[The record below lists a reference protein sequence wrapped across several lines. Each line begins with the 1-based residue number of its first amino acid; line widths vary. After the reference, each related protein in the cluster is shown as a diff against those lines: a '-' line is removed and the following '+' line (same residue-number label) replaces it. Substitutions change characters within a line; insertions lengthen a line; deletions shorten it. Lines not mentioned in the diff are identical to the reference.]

1 MPGGGERLAE
11 ALRVLTACGCELDA
25 DQVLDVLWLA
35 SRLPASAQAP
45 LHRTPGATAGPPAQP
60 PPAAEPD
67 PAAAD
72 RPVPEPDDP
81 GLPDLTVPALYA
93 AARQSAA
100 ATAEPRPAGRPEE
113 PRKAMPVRAP
123 EHKALSDELELGRAL
138 RPLRRRQDSTHRY
151 EVDEERTAEELAET
165 GLADVVER
173 PVRERWLNLILL
185 VDDCL
190 SMLLW
195 HRLGAELRT
204 LLERLGAFA
213 TTRVLGLD
221 TRARQPALHARP
233 FQQSS
238 MKLPLSSVN
247 DPSGRSLVLVV
258 SDGMGVAWR
267 TGAMHG
273 LLAKQAASGPVA
285 VLHTLPPDIWESSG
299 IAAERWQV
307 TTRRIGGAN
316 TSWTVS
322 DPVLPPGLV
331 DFDGYAV
338 PVLEP
343 TPGALRAWA
352 HLLASPGT
360 TAELPLLS
368 RPSRHGSV
376 IPARLAGSA
385 QHFRDAAT
393 PEAYRLAAHLAA
405 VAPLSVPVMR
415 LVQTAVPWPATTSH
429 LAEVF
434 LGGLMR
440 PHPSPVPG
448 PLPAKHRVFDFSDAS
463 KTVLLDA
470 VPQAELLRTSRRIG
484 RRLEQLAG
492 SSPEFPAWLTHPDG
506 FADLPASHH
515 PFTHVERRLL
525 SRLGVSVGE
534 PLPGTAPGPDD
545 ADGTDWGP
553 LTDADPRE
561 VGPYRITG
569 RRRGRRTVV
578 YRAFGPRGTPA
589 VIRMPRPDLPAVHAR
604 LIEVEAEVLGRLQ
617 GQHAPKLLATGLDD
631 SPPWLAMTPVA
642 DGDTGDNPPL
652 LLEEIFAQAMAE
664 SVAPFDILRGLLV
677 SWYLASAL
685 VQCHANGLVLADLSA
700 DRVFVL
706 RRDVVLGD
714 LSDCV
719 VDGEYPESG
728 PAPTRADNVRA
739 LGELLQMI
747 GSKAGVELPG
757 LPEGMHLWQGGT
769 WESLR
774 LLVLR
779 CLDPDPAARP
789 AASEVADLLARYVAQ
804 ARLGQDTAPAP
815 VLPPRPAPAP
825 LTPPP
830 VRVPSPDRLGPRLPR
845 FGQGRRT
852 MQERLERLRVPLSRS
867 RRITLVGAYH
877 YSGRATTTVAL
888 GSLLA
893 AVRGEPVLALDG
905 AATDG
910 SLHAYVRGRGE
921 ARLRDLALL
930 PADPTY
936 PQISALTTELD
947 SGLEIVAHRDGY
959 ISPNPAHAYE
969 YDQVLA
975 HVAPHYPFVL
985 TDWSLLR
992 LDRAADFV
1000 LNRTDRLVLCC
1011 GTADWFIDAAA
1022 RSLAALREGG
1032 HEDLAREVIVV
1043 ATRIEQPSS
1052 RDVSARIAQ
1061 RLGVDRDQVVQVPFD
1076 GSLRSGGF
1084 GLTRLRVATTDAFLR
1099 LAELI
1104 VGPGDGDPG
1113 PPEDPR

>member
-11 ALRVLTACGCELDA
+11 ALRVLTAGGCDLDA

-35 SRLPASAQAP
+35 PRLPADADAP
-45 LHRTPGATAGPPAQP
+45 LHRDQAAADGPTAEPAPEPG
-60 PPAAEPD
+60 PD

-93 AARQSAA
+93 AARQAAA
-100 ATAEPRPAGRPEE
+100 ATAEPRQAGPREE

-123 EHKALSDELELGRAL
+123 EHKALADELALGRAL
-138 RPLRRRQDSTHRY
+138 RPLRRRQDSRHRY

-233 FQQSS
+233 FQRGSTQ
-238 MKLPLSSVN
+238 LPLSSVN

-258 SDGMGVAWR
+258 SDGMGVSWR
-267 TGAMHG
+267 SGAMHG
-273 LLAKQAASGPVA
+273 LLARQAARGPVA
-285 VLHTLPPDIWESSG
+285 VLHTLPADIWESSG

-316 TSWTVS
+316 TSWQVS
-322 DPVLPPGLV
+322 DPVLPQGLF
-331 DFDGYAV
+331 DFDGLAV

-343 TPGALRAWA
+343 TAGSLRRWA

-360 TAELPLLS
+360 TAELPLLTL
-368 RPSRHGSV
+368 PSRHQPVVAARSV
-376 IPARLAGSA
+376 SSA

-434 LGGLMR
+434 LGGLMQ

-448 PLPAKHRVFDFSDAS
+448 PLPAKHRVFDFSDES

-506 FADLPASHH
+506 FADLPASHQ
-515 PFTHVERRLL
+515 PFTSVERRLL
-525 SRLGVSVGE
+525 SRLGVSVGGE
-534 PLPGTAPGPDD
+534 PLRRTEPVAYDD
-545 ADGTDWGP
+545 TEATDWGP
-553 LTDADPRE
+553 LTDADPRQIGE
-561 VGPYRITG
+561 YRLLG
-569 RRRGRRTVV
+569 RRRGRRTLV
-578 YRAFGPRGTPA
+578 YRAAGPGGAPA
-589 VIRMPRPDLPAVHAR
+589 VLRVPRPDQPAAHAR
-604 LIEVEAEVLGRLQ
+604 LIEVEAEVLARMQ
-617 GQHAPKLLATGLDD
+617 GQYAPRLLATGLDD
-631 SPPWLAMTPVA
+631 SPPWLAMTAVSDDAA
-642 DGDTGDNPPL
+642 DGTQPL
-652 LLEEIFAQAMAE
+652 RLGEIFAQAVAGE
-664 SVAPFDILRGLLV
+664 VAPFDILRGLLV

-685 VQCHANGLVLADLSA
+685 AHCHANGLVLADLNA
-700 DRVFVL
+700 DHIFVL

-719 VDGEYPESG
+719 VDGEYLQAG
-728 PAPTRADNVRA
+728 PAPTRADNIRA

-747 GSKAGVELPG
+747 SSKGGVDLPG
-757 LPEGMHLWQGGT
+757 MPEGMHLWSGGT

-779 CLDPDPAARP
+779 CLDPDPAVRP
-789 AASEVADLLARYVAQ
+789 AASEVAELLARYVAE
-804 ARLGQDTAPAP
+804 ARLAHGVAPAPALPPAPAP
-815 VLPPRPAPAP
+815 VP
-825 LTPPP
+825 LAPPP
-830 VRVPSPDRLGPRLPR
+830 ARDPVPERLGPRLPR
-845 FGQGRRT
+845 FGAGRRA
-852 MQERLERLRVPLSRS
+852 MQERLERLRVPLARS
-867 RRITLVGAYH
+867 RRVTLVGAYH
-877 YSGRATTTVAL
+877 YSGRATTTVAV

-893 AVRGEPVLALDG
+893 AARGEPVLALDG

-910 SLHAYVRGRGE
+910 SLHHFTAGRGG
-921 ARLRDLALL
+921 ARPRDLAVL
-930 PADPTY
+930 PADPPY
-936 PQISALTTELD
+936 PRIRALTAQLD
-947 SGLEIVAHRDGY
+947 SGLEVVAHREGY
-959 ISPNPAHAYE
+959 LAPNSSHAYE

-975 HVAPHYPFVL
+975 HTAPHYPFVL

-1022 RSLAALREGG
+1022 RSLDALREGG
-1032 HEDLAREVIVV
+1032 HGDLVRDVIVV
-1043 ATRIEQPSS
+1043 ATQIEQPSS
-1052 RDVSARIAQ
+1052 RDVTATVAQ
-1061 RLGVDRDQVVQVPFD
+1061 RLGMGRDRVVQVPFD
-1076 GSLRSGGF
+1076 GALRTADADLS
-1084 GLTRLRVATTDAFLR
+1084 RLRVATTDAFLT
-1099 LAELI
+1099 LAELL
-1104 VGPGDGDPG
+1104 VGPAG
-1113 PPEDPR
+1113 PAKGG